1 MCLCCFCT
9 ASGCQQ
15 TSKDQ
20 QTDMSVKITDK
31 IASLKKDEPFF
42 SLEFFPPK
50 TDSGM
55 RNLYARLGRMSL
67 LGPLFVTVTWGAGGT
82 TAEKTTDLAVTCQ
95 QDLGLTTC
103 MHLTCTNTPKA
114 VIDEALNKAKACG
127 IRNILALRGDP
138 ARDTSVSH
146 GIGEFGHAV
155 DLVSYIRAQY
165 GDYFCIGVAGYPE
178 GHADGSLEEL
188 QQDPKKDLP
197 YLVEKVKAGADF
209 IITQLFFDV
218 SKFIE
223 YEDLVRSQP
232 ELENITIIPGLL
244 PINGYNIFQRAS
256 KLSHASIPKAL
267 LDQFPPEI
275 QNDDD
280 TVKEIGVDVLVK
292 MIDQIYERKDNHI
305 KGIHFYTLNLEKSIA
320 HIINKSKYL
329 SKVVAKKEVELEQ
342 EESSSDEEIDDSIT
356 SAKRAAYAD
365 RFNTTNKVISD
376 AKAVHDV
383 RMTTSPSSQLKKLI
397 SISAG
402 HGVLGKDATWDDFP
416 NGRFGDSRS
425 PAYGEIDG
433 YGPSL
438 KVSSTRAYELW
449 GYPTK
454 KEDISKLFINYLL
467 KKLDCLP
474 WSELSLSPET
484 SLIQEELI
492 NLNEKFY
499 FTVAS
504 QPAVNCTTSKDKILG
519 WGPSNG
525 FIYQKAFVEMFVSKK
540 EWNERLLPKLDACGS
555 LVSYYY
561 ADSKKEFKTNLPSN
575 ASNCV
580 TWGVFPNR
588 EILQTTI
595 VEEESFKAWTEEA
608 FEIWK
613 EWKLLYP
620 KNSDSAKLIDSILN
634 DYYLVTVLHH
644 DYPNEAAL
652 WELLLED

>member
-1 MCLCCFCT
+1 
-9 ASGCQQ
+9 
-15 TSKDQ
+15 
-20 QTDMSVKITDK
+20 MSIKITDK
-31 IASLKKDEPFF
+31 IASLEKDEPFF

-82 TAEKTTDLAVTCQ
+82 TSEKTTDLAVTCQ

-103 MHLTCTNTPKA
+103 MHLTCTNTPKS
-114 VIDEALNKAKACG
+114 VIDEALAKAKNCG
-127 IRNILALRGDP
+127 IKNILALRGDP
-138 ARDTSVSH
+138 ARDSSVSH
-146 GIGEFGHAV
+146 GIGEFEYAA
-155 DLVSYIRAQY
+155 DLVRYIREEH

-178 GHADGSLEEL
+178 GHADGSFEEL

-197 YLVEKVKAGADF
+197 YLVEKISAGADF

-218 SKFIE
+218 EKFVQ
-223 YEDLVRSQP
+223 YEKMIRSQP
-232 ELENITIIPGLL
+232 ELEKITIIPGLL

-256 KLSHASIPKAL
+256 KLSHASIPKKM
-267 LDQFPPEI
+267 LDEFPVEI

-292 MIDQIYERKDNHI
+292 IIDEIYEKTDSRV

-320 HIINKSKYL
+320 HIVNKSKYL
-329 SKVVAKKEVELEQ
+329 AKVVAKKELELEDDT
-342 EESSSDEEIDDSIT
+342 SSSDDEIDESIT
-356 SAKRAAYAD
+356 TAKRAAYTN

-376 AKAVHDV
+376 VKAVGNV
-383 RMTTSPSSQLKKLI
+383 KMTHSPSSQLQKLI

-402 HGVLGKDATWDDFP
+402 RGVLGKDATWDDFP

-438 KVSSTRAYELW
+438 KVSSSRAYELW
-449 GYPTK
+449 GYPKTK
-454 KEDISKLFINYLL
+454 KDISKLFINYLL

-484 SLIQEELI
+484 SLIQEELM
-492 NLNEKFY
+492 NLNEKNY

-504 QPAVNCTTSKDKILG
+504 QPAINCAPSKDKILG

-540 EWNERLLPKLDACGS
+540 EWDEKLLPKLNESGN

-561 ADSKKEFKTNLPSN
+561 ADSKDTFETNLPKN

-588 EILQTTI
+588 EIVQTTI
-595 VEEESFKAWTEEA
+595 VEEESFRAWREEA

-620 KNSDSAKLIDSILN
+620 KGSDSEKLIDSVLN

-644 DYPNEAAL
+644 DYPNESAL
-652 WELLLED
+652 WDLLLAN